1 MAASEVRITWLG
13 HATVVLDLDGVRVLT
28 DPLLRA
34 RNGPL
39 RRRGPR
45 PRRDQW
51 VGAAVTL
58 VSHLHHDHAELASLR
73 LLGDTPVVAGA
84 RNAAYLRRRGLNG
97 VGLGDE
103 WYAVGDSG
111 VRVRLV
117 RAEHHSRRMPHRP
130 NGAHGHIVQTPT
142 VTIWIAGDTS
152 IHDDMEC
159 IPTWLVRRSTWPWCR
174 SGAGDHGCRPVT
186 STRGRRLGPALS
198 LALPQPCPTTGEPF
212 TYPGWPRCRGVGWMP
227 RANTSRTPWPR
238 RRPAVDHS
246 SCDRGSRPFC
256 RSVTY
261 WVRTPIPLG
270 LPANQPGVR
279 RPLPPPHHP
288 GTNRLKPTQAQT
300 AVAAAI
306 LRQLHHVITHRQA
319 WDPAIAA
326 HGTRTLEVVAA

>member
-34 RNGPL
+34 GNGPL

-159 IPTWLVRRSTWPWCR
+159 IPDLAGAPIDLAVVPVGGWGSRLSAGHLDARAAARACALV
-174 SGAGDHGCRPVT
+174 GAAAAVPYHWGTLHVPGMASVPRGWMDAPGEHFPDALAKEAPGCRPLVLRPGE
-186 STRGRRLGPALS
+186 STLL
-198 LALPQPCPTTGEPF
+198 
-212 TYPGWPRCRGVGWMP
+212 
-227 RANTSRTPWPR
+227 
-238 RRPAVDHS
+238 
-246 SCDRGSRPFC
+246 
-256 RSVTY
+256 
-261 WVRTPIPLG
+261 
-270 LPANQPGVR
+270 
-279 RPLPPPHHP
+279 
-288 GTNRLKPTQAQT
+288 
-300 AVAAAI
+300 
-306 LRQLHHVITHRQA
+306 
-319 WDPAIAA
+319 
-326 HGTRTLEVVAA
+326 